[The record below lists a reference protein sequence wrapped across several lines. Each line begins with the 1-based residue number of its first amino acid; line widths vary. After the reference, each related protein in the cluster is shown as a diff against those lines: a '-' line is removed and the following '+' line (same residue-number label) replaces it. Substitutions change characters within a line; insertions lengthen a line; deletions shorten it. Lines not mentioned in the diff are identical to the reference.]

1 MGCLWKEQAWGV
13 CGRSRCGFFVEGA
26 GVGCLWKE
34 QVWGVCG
41 RSSCGV
47 FVEGAG
53 VGCLWKELVWGVCGR
68 SRCGGVCGRSSCGV
82 FVEGAGVG
90 CLWKEPVWG
99 VCGRSRVWGVCGRS
113 SCGVF
118 VEGAGVGCLCSPFSL
133 ASVGLSQRCFTST
146 ETTRLVRD
154 REPRTATSTFTQLL
168 TSVSVEVI
176 LVFFIG
182 TCMLSMLFNILLIS
196 VYSLVPQKR
205 KLFET
210 TQNTPNGG

>member
-1 MGCLWKEQAWGV
+1 MFVEGAGVGFLWKEPVWGV
-13 CGRSRCGFFVEGA
+13 CGRSRCGVFVEGA
-26 GVGCLWKE
+26 VVGCLWKE
-34 QVWGVCG
+34 
-41 RSSCGV
+41 
-47 FVEGAG
+47 
-53 VGCLWKELVWGVCGR
+53 VWGVCGR
-68 SRCGGVCGRSSCGV
+68 SRCGGVCGRSRCGV

-90 CLWKEPVWG
+90 CLWKEQ
-99 VCGRSRVWGVCGRS
+99 VWGVCGRS

>member
-1 MGCLWKEQAWGV
+1 MWGVCGKSRRGVFVEGAGVGFLWKEPVWGV
-13 CGRSRCGFFVEGA
+13 CGRSRCGVFVEGA
-26 GVGCLWKE
+26 VVGCLWKE

-41 RSSCGV
+41 RSWCGV

-53 VGCLWKELVWGVCGR
+53 VGCLWKEQLWGVCGR
-68 SRCGGVCGRSSCGV
+68 SRCGV

-90 CLWKEPVWG
+90 CLWKEQ
-99 VCGRSRVWGVCGRS
+99 VWGVCGRS